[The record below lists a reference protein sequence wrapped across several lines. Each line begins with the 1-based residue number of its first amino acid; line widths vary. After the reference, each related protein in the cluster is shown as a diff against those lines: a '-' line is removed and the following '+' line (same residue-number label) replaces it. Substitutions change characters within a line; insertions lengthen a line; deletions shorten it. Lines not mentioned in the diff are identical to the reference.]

1 MWRPF
6 PCDVRMC
13 VGGKG
18 GAARKMGK
26 DRRFR
31 GQSRGARRT
40 VVFSINMFGIIT
52 ITKQPATKE
61 LKETVFGENMEGGT
75 MG

>member
-1 MWRPF
+1 
-6 PCDVRMC
+6 
-13 VGGKG
+13 
-18 GAARKMGK
+18 MGK
-26 DRRFR
+26 DRRIR

-61 LKETVFGENMEGGT
+61 LKETVFGENMEGGP